1 MKLQLKFI
9 AVFLAIS
16 CSSIA
21 ISYIAIVACENS
33 LKNSIG
39 QTSITLASKIM
50 NDVDQDI
57 YNKLILFETLS
68 NTDLSKQVLIE
79 SNNEFSKIPNV
90 GEYISQNERNWTSTE
105 NIDSNPLVLSTLD
118 SPLST
123 QLKTTSE
130 YLKDTTY
137 YSIISQMTVTNA
149 YGVNVATTG
158 WTEHYS
164 HATESWWQEAKNN
177 YVYVG
182 ENSLSPQ
189 RSAIDF
195 AIRID
200 DSNGNFIGVRKVVM
214 NLDEIINVI
223 KDAQR
228 NAEYPSTEIMLL
240 THDGRLIYSTS
251 DSKIYDDLSKE
262 SFFTSITQSQGE
274 FEDQENQT
282 GKLVAYSRSIGY
294 SDYRG
299 LGWILV
305 IKYNTDEVLQPV
317 SETIKFIEYA
327 TVATIIAA
335 AVASWFVSKHLAK
348 RITLLRN
355 AASKIAEGDFTIR
368 VDTSGND
375 EIHDLAKDIDS
386 MASDLKSS
394 TDKLLANERLSAIG
408 ELAARIAHDL
418 RNPLNVIKNGLEII
432 EIKNSSMD
440 EKSRE
445 IFTRIRRSVWRMT
458 HQIDEVLDYIQV
470 KPLNLTE
477 QKVSNILASTIESMV
492 IPSTVDIN
500 LPQNDGTVLCDFEK
514 ICIVFSN
521 LITNS
526 IQAMD
531 NRGQIDIKVYE
542 EAEVLRI
549 DVIDSGPGIPE
560 EIVGRI
566 FEPLFTTKQVGT
578 GLGLVS
584 CKSILER
591 HGGSI
596 SVKNRP
602 TTFTIIIPR
611 MSREVV
617 VPVRQS
623 NSDIVN

>member
-1 MKLQLKFI
+1 MRLQLKFI
-9 AVFLAIS
+9 VVFLAVS

-21 ISYIAIVACENS
+21 ISYIAIAACENS

-39 QTSITLASKIM
+39 QTSVTLASKIM

-68 NTDLSKQVLIE
+68 NTDLSQQVLIE
-79 SNNEFSKIPNV
+79 SNNKFSKIPNV
-90 GEYISQNERNWTSTE
+90 DEYISQNERNWTSTKD
-105 NIDSNPLVLSTLD
+105 IDSNPLVLSTLD
-118 SPLST
+118 NPLSS

-137 YSIISQMTVTNA
+137 YSIISQMAITNA
-149 YGVNVATTG
+149 YGANVATTG
-158 WTEHYS
+158 WTEHYA

-182 ENSLSPQ
+182 DNSLSPQ
-189 RSAIDF
+189 RYAIDF

-240 THDGRLIYSTS
+240 THNGRLIYSTS
-251 DSKIYDDLSKE
+251 DSKIYDDLSQE
-262 SFFTSITQSQGE
+262 SFFKSITQDQGE

-282 GKLVAYSRSIGY
+282 GKLVAYSRSVGY
-294 SDYRG
+294 SDYKG
-299 LGWILV
+299 LGWIIV

-317 SETIKFIEYA
+317 SETVKFIEYA
-327 TVATIIAA
+327 TIATIIAA

-355 AASKIAEGDFTIR
+355 AANKIAEGDFTIK
-368 VDTSGND
+368 VDTSGSD

-477 QKVSNILASTIESMV
+477 QKVSNILSSTIESMV

-500 LPQNDGTVLCDFEK
+500 LPQKDATILCDFEK

-526 IQAMD
+526 IQAMN
-531 NRGQIDIKVYE
+531 NRGQIEIKIYDE
-542 EAEVLRI
+542 DAVLKI
-549 DVIDSGPGIPE
+549 DVIDSGPGITE
-560 EIVGRI
+560 EIIGNI

-596 SVKNRP
+596 SVKSRP
-602 TTFTIIIPR
+602 TTFTITIPR
-611 MSREVV
+611 MSREVIMS
-617 VPVRQS
+617 VRQS